1 MIEGKGQSIR
11 ENSGNRDQARPGE
24 GRASQVNAC
33 TVRTKHTRAGSKG
46 SMEMDGDGSGHGS
59 SGHGSGHGL
68 RLRLRIDSGWGRPRA
83 PPPVMLCE

>member
-1 MIEGKGQSIR
+1 MMKGKGQSIR
-11 ENSGNRDQARPGE
+11 EYSGNRDQARPGE
-24 GRASQVNAC
+24 GRASQVKSMHG
-33 TVRTKHTRAGSKG
+33 TKHTRAGSKG

-59 SGHGSGHGL
+59 GHGS